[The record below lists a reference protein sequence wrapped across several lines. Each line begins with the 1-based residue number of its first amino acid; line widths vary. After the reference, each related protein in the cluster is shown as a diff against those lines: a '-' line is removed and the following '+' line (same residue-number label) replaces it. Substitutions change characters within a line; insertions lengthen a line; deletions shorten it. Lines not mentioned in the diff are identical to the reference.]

1 MKRHLHILLLPTIL
15 LLAASA
21 CTRLHVVRTAQ
32 DGSRVEFTGTSLFS
46 NTVLK
51 GVGVDSTT
59 KTTTNLL
66 KLTSSTTEPN
76 AESITASG
84 DALGNMIGTA
94 VKTAGGMPK

>member
-1 MKRHLHILLLPTIL
+1 MKRNQLLLLSTIL
-15 LLAASA
+15 LAVSA
-21 CTRLHVVRTAQ
+21 CTRLNVTKSP
-32 DGSRVEFTGTSLFS
+32 DGSISFTGTSLFS

-66 KLTSSTTEPN
+66 KLSSSTTEPN

-84 DALGNMIGTA
+84 DALGSLIGNA
-94 VKTAGGMPK
+94 AKSMVKP